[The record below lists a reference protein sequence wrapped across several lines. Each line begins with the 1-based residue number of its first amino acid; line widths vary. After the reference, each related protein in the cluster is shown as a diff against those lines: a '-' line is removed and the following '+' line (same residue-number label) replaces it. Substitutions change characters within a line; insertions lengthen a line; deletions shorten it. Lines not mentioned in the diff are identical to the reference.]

1 MRSAVAVF
9 QKELRSYFN
18 SPIAYIVIILFVGF
32 ADWLFFRSFFM
43 AGSASMRLYF
53 TMLPWLFMVFAPLIT
68 MRLWAEE
75 KKLNTLELLMTMP
88 LRDWEAV
95 LGKFFSSLFLL
106 VAMLVLSLPLA
117 FCVSSLGNMDWG
129 PVIGGY
135 LGAFLMGAAYLSI
148 GLFVSCLTQNQIV
161 AAIVSFF
168 ICFGMWI
175 VGEAI
180 VVFMAPASL
189 AGILEF
195 IGLGSH
201 FDSIGRGVIDSRDI
215 IYYLTVIGF
224 FLFLNIKGVE
234 SRKWA

>member
-1 MRSAVAVF
+1 MRNITAVF

-18 SPIAYIVIILFVGF
+18 SPIAYIVIVLFVGF
-32 ADWLFFRSFFM
+32 SGWLFFRSFFM
-43 AGSASMRLYF
+43 SNQASMRLYF
-53 TMLPWLFMVFAPLIT
+53 TMLPWLFMIFAPLIT

-88 LRDWEAV
+88 LKDWEAV
-95 LGKFFSSLFLL
+95 LGKFFASLFLL
-106 VAMLVLSLPLA
+106 VVMLLLSLPLA
-117 FCVSSLGNMDWG
+117 LSVSALGNMDWG

-148 GLFVSCLTQNQIV
+148 GLFVSSVTQNQIV
-161 AAIVSFF
+161 AAVTGFF

-175 VGEAI
+175 VGESI

-189 AGILEF
+189 AGVLEF
-195 IGLGSH
+195 LGLGSH

-224 FLFLNIKGVE
+224 FLFLNVKGVE